1 MVTPPPPGG
10 SPMTL
15 WPPHSEHFTTAVHGT
30 VFGHRT
36 EVVHRLKL
44 GDYLILVPDPPGTD
58 EPAVWVHAPGG
69 DVVGHLSPT
78 IGAWLAPWMLAGG
91 RCSAQVEKVGGDD
104 VASWRRLLIRV
115 HCRPDSAEVD

>member
-1 MVTPPPPGG
+1 
-10 SPMTL
+10 MTL
-15 WPPHSEHFTTAVHGT
+15 RPPHSEQFTTAVHGT
-30 VFGHRT
+30 VFGHRG
-36 EVVHRLKL
+36 EVVRRLNE

-91 RCSAQVEKVGGDD
+91 RCAATVTRVQGEET
-104 VASWRRLLIRV
+104 ASWRRLVISVRCRV
-115 HCRPDSAEVD
+115 DSPPVE